1 MTDDVVLLTV
11 KDGVASLTLNRPAQ
25 GNAMSLALME
35 ALQQA
40 IQDAEADPSCSVLV
54 IRGAGR
60 VFCGGGDLN
69 DLARAGQDDA
79 LQLRMVT
86 ALQDAMFA
94 LASSRLIV
102 ISAVGGAAAGAGL
115 GLVLNTDIVL
125 ASTRASFHG
134 AYGAIGLTPDA
145 GVSYL
150 LPGAIGAKRAAATL
164 LTGTPI
170 DAIRAQEWGL
180 VAEVLEPEQLDARVD
195 ELAAKLAGGAV
206 QALGT
211 TKRLLGAPA
220 LAGYRA
226 HLEEEAREITAI
238 STHPDTQARIQSLI
252 AKATK

>member
-1 MTDDVVLLTV
+1 MTDDVVLLTIEA
-11 KDGVASLTLNRPAQ
+11 GVASITLNRPAQ
-25 GNAMSLALME
+25 GNAMSLELME
-35 ALQQA
+35 GLLRS
-40 IQDAEADPSCSVLV
+40 IQDAEADASCTVLV

-79 LQLRMVT
+79 LQQRMVT

-94 LASSRLIV
+94 LAASRLVV

-150 LPGAIGAKRAAATL
+150 LPAAIGAKRASAML
-164 LTGTPI
+164 LIGRPVPA
-170 DAIRAQEWGL
+170 DRAHAWGL
-180 VAEVLEPEQLDARVD
+180 VAEVLEPEQLDARAE
-195 ELAAKLAGGAV
+195 ELAAQLSTGAA

-211 TKRLLGAPA
+211 TKRLLGATA

-226 HLEEEAREITAI
+226 QLDDEAAAITAI
-238 STHPDTQARIQSLI
+238 STHPDTQSRIQSLI
-252 AKATK
+252 AKTTK

>member
-1 MTDDVVLLTV
+1 MTDDVVLFAV
-11 KDGVASLTLNRPAQ
+11 EAGVASITLNRPAQ
-25 GNAMSLALME
+25 GNAMSLEVME
-35 ALQQA
+35 GLLRS
-40 IQDAEADPSCSVLV
+40 IRDAESEASCTVLV

-69 DLARAGQDDA
+69 DLARAGQDDE
-79 LQLRMVT
+79 LQRRMVT

-94 LASSRLIV
+94 LAASRLVV
-102 ISAVGGAAAGAGL
+102 IAAVGGAAAGAGL

-125 ASTRASFHG
+125 ASTKASFHG

-150 LPGAIGAKRAAATL
+150 LPNAIGAKRASAMLLAGRPVPAA
-164 LTGTPI
+164 
-170 DAIRAQEWGL
+170 RAHEWGL
-180 VAEVLEPEQLDARVD
+180 VAELLEPEQLDTRAD
-195 ELAAKLAGGAV
+195 ELAMQLATGAA

-226 HLEEEAREITAI
+226 QLDDEAAAITAI